1 MTIKRYLLIFGGL
14 LMSSKLN
21 PYEISKKIKTNINNI
36 NRFKDGIR
44 KNTIRFREEEKRFD
58 SNVNELLNSIKKPRN
73 KNKK

>member
-1 MTIKRYLLIFGGL
+1 
-14 LMSSKLN
+14 MSSKLN